1 MARGMLI
8 ATVAVAA
15 VLGAEPQC
23 PDRIDQR
30 SCVAGYDG
38 GRLSLAMGGGNA
50 RPTATDVRCRPEAQA
65 HRDSCQAT
73 CAQRLVVT
81 SPAEYAFSACV
92 QDNVF
97 EPYVASAHIDEKHPL
112 RKQELPLVFVA
123 GGGCDASQFSR
134 EKHEGK
140 IVVVSIQDAV
150 CPYRQRAPLV
160 ARFGVAVLIL
170 ASYLDDM
177 FDLLVMEGLSQ
188 GVGSM
193 PVLTLDM
200 QHSDLFREAV
210 LKGLSVTGY
219 LDLACDA
226 SPATPPPTLPVTDNC
241 PSLSLVGKCSNQ
253 ADPEHRLCNR
263 CPQQL
268 SWGGK
273 SVCLWG
279 NSLVPRDGRNHLK
292 SVLSLP
298 ADVKAVYIDSPTRV
312 GCSPGEFKGLAGTIV
327 FVKSATLI
335 LGQRSC
341 PPFISARHAAA
352 EGVLA
357 FVSITPRE
365 ARLSDVSG
373 PAEFLSIPV
382 HTTLPTDYDALRA
395 MFHAGTKEDHLPGKP
410 RYVLYARI
418 VDEAVA
424 DPYRPAN
431 VTAVEG
437 PVIVVLDELAAFD
450 WTPAVIVSLV
460 VIIVMTVLIVWKLH
474 QQHRQSVVLPAESV
488 ADTFT
493 VPLSVASMGL
503 SISLVLIIA
512 AVAFALAHTA
522 GQSATNTAL
531 DDGHDATMRTYRSA
545 QRNAEDQARQVT
557 KVVTGR
563 VMAELEKHIDTGERG
578 AKAAAR
584 AYLDTDSSWASW
596 NSRYQAFVDTVRAYC
611 CSDSADFT
619 VLWRKGWSVSMLSVD
634 GYYADATL
642 KTDDRPD
649 AYRRDGLAHV
659 SVTQNASF
667 YGLTLNY
674 GIGPGGVNIPL
685 YALYAAN
692 LPDSPTKRIGQWPG
706 DRRAAVTGQRAGH
719 LTWKLPRDSLPWNN
733 IDTFWYPPNPVS
745 VLTPAYSR
753 AGTYL
758 GVAEAMIDVGLFVEL
773 LEEAL
778 QSDAALANATIV
790 VFDVAS
796 QRLLVDTNRYYSRVV
811 DQYSTMMSYT
821 PHHQLISLQESLAI
835 ENSALS
841 QYVQTIPRGGLSHTG
856 EFDQAALYVHANH
869 AVFDVRPSS
878 GGVTDVSGNVHGVE
892 NQGGSCGGC
901 TAPRE
906 LWDGRTG
913 EVMVFDGANSML
925 IYQNLTTDVP
935 HVAATRRGSG
945 AWDSSVPLY
954 QTVRPL
960 AGVGGGAEQQCVV
973 RADLFTPFVNC
984 MLRGHYFDK
993 PYAIVARFKPSAD
1006 VSEADRTQQIFTEA
1020 SVGETT
1026 VRMYANGAVVLN
1038 VLAYGCSTKPV
1049 EGGTKGGEWVS
1060 VAFVR
1065 TATNCTTFVN
1075 GKLWDTNLIV
1085 KGYVSDPHGVPFEL
1099 GRGFVGGI
1107 SSVQMLN
1114 VTVNEKE
1121 ATGLHEND
1129 VFVRDVPSKTWL
1141 LETGRIRRE
1150 DTSHTGLDWIVATM
1164 MPRDDVM
1171 RRVDENNR
1179 VMLRNL
1185 EVQEDNTKTKL
1196 QQKTNETIIVIVAI
1210 ALASVFVFLV
1220 FNDLLTRPF
1229 AQVCVVMA
1237 DAAVMRIE
1245 EIPDI
1250 SSRILEINAIH
1261 RAMVLMTRNLKEYKA
1276 YMPQSVLAD
1285 TDEEDESDSSRS
1297 PPSGHSKRSAAS
1309 NSLLA
1314 SKAASDAANEAGARR
1329 AGLALAIV
1337 KKKCTFA
1344 VINLVGFHAQASTLP
1359 EKKVVDVHGKVV
1371 EKVLAIAQGTKG
1383 MCDGFTGDR
1392 FLLSFNG
1399 LKTLSSHRVA
1409 GCTAGVMLRDVLK
1422 EEHGFEMSSAVVCGE
1437 ARVGNMGCEV
1447 MRKYTF
1453 VSPVLSWGY
1462 ALERYARSLSCAV
1475 LTDHFIVNDMS
1486 SEFVRRTIGQV
1497 LFEKRL
1503 AQNKP
1508 LTISCVLQKHASGD
1522 NEEWMYALEE
1532 MAAADPQAAWNK
1544 FAAAVLDKNWEVCV
1558 DTLRATHTP
1567 THPLSLSLS
1576 FHRRRRSTHH
1586 RRRRAATL
1594 QAPACSAPPSIM
1606 RTHRIPLLFSNFC
1619 AFQ

>member
-1 MARGMLI
+1 MLL
-8 ATVAVAA
+8 AAVAVAV

-23 PDRIDQR
+23 PGRGDIR
-30 SCVAGYDG
+30 SCEAGYDS
-38 GRLSLAMGGGNA
+38 GRLSLAMSA
-50 RPTATDVRCRPEAQA
+50 ALPPSEATDVLCRPEAQA
-65 HRDSCQAT
+65 HRDSCHST
-73 CAQRLVVT
+73 CALRLVVT

-92 QDNVF
+92 Q
-97 EPYVASAHIDEKHPL
+97 EASLTPFVREAHIDELHPL
-112 RKQELPLVFVA
+112 RGKELPVVKIRNT
-123 GGGCDASQFSR
+123 GCDAALWSR
-134 EKHEGK
+134 ARHEGK
-140 IVVVSIQDAV
+140 IVLAVVGDGARICQIED
-150 CPYRQRAPLV
+150 V
-160 ARFGVAVLIL
+160 ARAAASARPAAIVFGWYDTDWAQFI
-170 ASYLDDM
+170 ASLGSAAGSIP
-177 FDLLVMEGLSQ
+177 LLMLSRHY
-188 GVGSM
+188 
-193 PVLTLDM
+193 T
-200 QHSDLFREAV
+200 DLFLEATV
-210 LKGLSVTGY
+210 DKGLSVTGY

-253 ADPEHRLCNR
+253 AEPAHRLCNR

-279 NSLVPRDGRNHLK
+279 NGLVPRDGRNHLK

-298 ADVKAVYIDSPTRV
+298 ADVKAVYIESSTRV
-312 GCSPGEFKGLAGTIV
+312 GCTPGEFKGLAGTVV
-327 FVKSATLI
+327 FVEESMRVIGRPDCT
-335 LGQRSC
+335 
-341 PPFISARHAAA
+341 PFYSARNAAA

-357 FVSITPRE
+357 YVSITGRQGK
-365 ARLSDVSG
+365 ALGVSG
-373 PAEFLSIPV
+373 PAEFVTIPV

-410 RYVLYARI
+410 RHVLYARI

-424 DPYRPAN
+424 DAYRPLN

-460 VIIVMTVLIVWKLH
+460 VIVLMTVLIAWKLH
-474 QQHRQSVVLPAESV
+474 QQSTQAVVLPAESV
-488 ADTFT
+488 GSTFT

-522 GQSATNTAL
+522 GQSATDTAL
-531 DDGHDATMRTYRSA
+531 KDGRSATSQTYRSA
-545 QRNAEDQARQVT
+545 QRNAEEQAHQTT
-557 KVVTGR
+557 KMSTHLVVEVLMKG
-563 VMAELEKHIDTGERG
+563 IDTGEL
-578 AKAAAR
+578 AANAAAKL
-584 AYLDTDSSWASW
+584 YKDTDTSWASW
-596 NSRYQAFVDTVRAYC
+596 NSRYQEFIDAILLYC
-611 CSDSADFT
+611 CQDSVD
-619 VLWRKGWSVSMLSVD
+619 WQQDWGEGWTVSMLSVK
-634 GYYADATL
+634 GFYADQKNKIDGRARPGV
-642 KTDDRPD
+642 DD
-649 AYRRDGLAHV
+649 V
-659 SVTQNASF
+659 SVTQDGWL
-667 YGLTLNY
+667 YGLGFFLPV
-674 GIGPGGVNIPL
+674 GPRGTSIQRLTAFPPG
-685 YALYAAN
+685 
-692 LPDSPTKRIGQWPG
+692 LPDDPRRRIGMWPG
-706 DRRAAVTGQRAGH
+706 DKHAAVAGQRAGH
-719 LTWKLPRDSLPWNN
+719 NTWRVTRDSLPWSVVRPTHNA
-733 IDTFWYPPNPVS
+733 PLNPVS
-745 VLTPAYSR
+745 VLSPVYSR
-753 AGTYL
+753 GGTYL
-758 GVAEAMIDVGLFVEL
+758 GVVEAMMDVGLFANQ
-773 LEEAL
+773 LEETL
-778 QSDAALANATIV
+778 SNQVALANVTIV
-790 VFDVAS
+790 VFDKDTL
-796 QRLLVDTNRYYSRVV
+796 RLLVDTNGYHARVR
-811 DQYSTMMSYT
+811 DQYVSIASYT

-835 ENSALS
+835 ENNALS
-841 QYVQTIPRGGLSHTG
+841 SYLKTIWALGRSYAGQ
-856 EFDQAALYVHANH
+856 FDQAALYVHANH
-869 AVFDVRPSS
+869 AVFDVRASS

-945 AWDSSVPLY
+945 VWDSSVPLY

-960 AGVGGGAEQQCVV
+960 AGVGGGTEQQCVAT
-973 RADLFTPFVNC
+973 ADIFTGRVNC

-1038 VLAYGCSTKPV
+1038 VLSYGCSTKPV

-1075 GKLWDTNLIV
+1075 GKLWDTSLIV
-1085 KGYVSDPHGVPFEL
+1085 KGYVSEPHGVPFEI
-1099 GRGFVGGI
+1099 GRGFVGEI

-1141 LETGRIRRE
+1141 LETGRIKKE
-1150 DTSHTGLDWIVATM
+1150 DALHTGLDWIVATM

-1179 VMLRNL
+1179 VMLYNL
-1185 EVQEDNTKTKL
+1185 EVQEDNTKKKL
-1196 QQKTNETIIVIVAI
+1196 QQKTNEAIIVIVAI

-1261 RAMVLMTRNLKEYKA
+1261 RAMVLMSRNLREYKA

-1285 TDEEDESDSSRS
+1285 TDEEDESDTNGSTMLQTSSKPSYDAQSALGSIAARS
-1297 PPSGHSKRSAAS
+1297 VAHRSNPASSVAA
-1309 NSLLA
+1309 
-1314 SKAASDAANEAGARR
+1314 EAGTRR
-1329 AGLALAIV
+1329 AGMALSLSR
-1337 KKKCTFA
+1337 KKCTFLLL
-1344 VINLVGFHAQASTLP
+1344 NLVDFHAKMSVLSERRIVAT
-1359 EKKVVDVHGKVV
+1359 HGKVL
-1371 EKVLAIAQGTKG
+1371 EKVLAIVQAAKG
-1383 MCDGFTGDR
+1383 ICDGFSGDR
-1392 FLLSFNG
+1392 FLSSFNA
-1399 LKTLSSHRVA
+1399 LKMHASHRLA
-1409 GCTAGVMLRDVLK
+1409 GCLAGVMLRDALK
-1422 EEHGFEMSSAVVCGE
+1422 EEHGFETSSAVVSGD

-1453 VSPVLSWGY
+1453 VSPVLTWGN
-1462 ALERYARSLSCAV
+1462 ALERYARSLSYA
-1475 LTDHFIVNDMS
+1475 LLADHFVVPDAA
-1486 SEFVRRTIGQV
+1486 SEFVVRTVGQV
-1497 LFEKRL
+1497 VFEKRL
-1503 AQNKP
+1503 ADGKP
-1508 LTISCVLQKHASGD
+1508 LTISRVLQKREAGG
-1522 NEEWMYALEE
+1522 NEEWMYVLEE
-1532 MAAADPQAAWNK
+1532 MTAADPQTTWNK
-1544 FAAAVLDKNWEVCV
+1544 FADCVLRKNWAVCCCPSPCQFGRARTHTHTHTQEARACQPQPDISDV
-1558 DTLRATHTP
+1558 VLSRFLRAVEEEWYTP
-1567 THPLSLSLS
+1567 DEIVLH
-1576 FHRRRRSTHH
+1576 
-1586 RRRRAATL
+1586 
-1594 QAPACSAPPSIM
+1594 
-1606 RTHRIPLLFSNFC
+1606 
-1619 AFQ
+1619 

>member
-1 MARGMLI
+1 MVRGMLL
-8 ATVAVAA
+8 AAVSVAV

-23 PDRIDQR
+23 PDRVDLR
-30 SCVAGYDG
+30 SCVAGYDS
-38 GRLSLAMGGGNA
+38 GRLSLAMNGPPP
-50 RPTATDVRCRPEAQA
+50 PTDSAADVRCRPEAQA
-65 HRDSCQAT
+65 HRDSCHST
-73 CAQRLVVT
+73 CALRLVVT

-97 EPYVASAHIDEKHPL
+97 EPYVASAHIDESHPL
-112 RKQELPLVFVA
+112 RKQELEFVHVK
-123 GGGCDASQFSR
+123 GGGCDPTLWSR

-140 IVVVSIQDAV
+140 LVLLTMTQGG
-150 CPYRQRAPLV
+150 CPNHNRIFPQAETV
-160 ARFGVAVLIL
+160 GAAAVLLLGLWSSMWDLTVMVGPSGNVPAAYLGAQFAEVL
-170 ASYLDDM
+170 A
-177 FDLLVMEGLSQ
+177 
-188 GVGSM
+188 
-193 PVLTLDM
+193 
-200 QHSDLFREAV
+200 EAES
-210 LKGLSVTGY
+210 KGLVVKGY
-219 LDLACDA
+219 FDLACDA

-253 ADPEHRLCNR
+253 AEPAHRLCNR

-279 NSLVPRDGRNHLK
+279 NGLVPRDGRNHLR

-298 ADVKAVYIDSPTRV
+298 AEVTAVYIESSTRV
-312 GCSPGEFKGLAGTIV
+312 GCTLSEYSDVAGTIV
-327 FVKSATLI
+327 FVKDTGFVAGST
-335 LGQRSC
+335 SC
-341 PPFISARHAAA
+341 TPFSRAR
-352 EGVLA
+352 LA
-357 FVSITPRE
+357 QQAGAVGYVSITPRE
-365 ARLSDVSG
+365 AAALEVQG
-373 PAEFLSIPV
+373 PSHFVTIPV
-382 HTTLPTDYDALRA
+382 HTTMPSDYYALRN
-395 MFHAGTKEDHLPGKP
+395 MFHAGIKTELARAGGAPP
-410 RYVLYARI
+410 LIRYMLNAGI
-418 VDEAVA
+418 VDDATA
-424 DPYRPAN
+424 DVYTPVN
-431 VTAVEG
+431 VTVAEEAAR
-437 PVIVVLDELAAFD
+437 VVVDELASFD

-460 VIIVMTVLIVWKLH
+460 VIIVMTVLIGWKLH
-474 QQHRQSVVLPAESV
+474 QQHSQSVVLPAESV

-512 AVAFALAHTA
+512 AVAFSLAHTA
-522 GQSATNTAL
+522 GQSATDTAL
-531 DDGHDATMRTYRSA
+531 DDGHTATMQTYRSA
-545 QRNAEDQARQVT
+545 QDNAADQASQIT
-557 KVVTGR
+557 GVVTDR
-563 VMAELEKHIDTGERG
+563 VMAEVRKHIETGERAASSA
-578 AKAAAR
+578 AKL
-584 AYLDTDSSWASW
+584 YIDTDPSW
-596 NSRYQAFVDTVRAYC
+596 NSWVSMYQLFIDSMRGYC
-611 CSDSADFT
+611 CKNSLSWTDD
-619 VLWRKGWSVSMLSVD
+619 WREGWTVSMLSVS
-634 GYYADATL
+634 GYFTNHKVRTDTAT
-642 KTDDRPD
+642 
-649 AYRRDGLAHV
+649 
-659 SVTQNASF
+659 AS
-667 YGLTLNY
+667 GLTF
-674 GIGPGGVNIPL
+674 NIPL
-685 YALYAAN
+685 GPNGLNIRAFPVHGPGAT
-692 LPDSPTKRIGQWPG
+692 DSPATRIGQWPG

-719 LTWKLPRDSLPWNN
+719 NTWMLPRDSLPFG
-733 IDTFWYPPNPVS
+733 DSDPYWYPPNPVS
-745 VLTPAYSR
+745 VLTPVYSR
-753 AGTYL
+753 VGDYL
-758 GVAEAMIDVGLFVEL
+758 GVVEAMMDVGLFVEL

-778 QSDAALANATIV
+778 PAELGNVSIV
-790 VFDVAS
+790 IFDLKTLNLV
-796 QRLLVDTNRYYSRVV
+796 VDTNKYYSRVV
-811 DQYSTMMSYT
+811 DQYYTSGSYIA
-821 PHHQLISLQESLAI
+821 HHQLIRLDESQAI
-835 ENSALS
+835 ENNALV
-841 QYVQTIPRGGLSHTG
+841 QYLRKIPVVSRHTSV
-856 EFDQAALYVHANH
+856 FDQAEMYSHSSH
-869 AVFDVRPSS
+869 AVFDVRASS

-945 AWDSSVPLY
+945 VWDSSVPLY

-973 RADLFTPFVNC
+973 RADLFTPFVKC

-1038 VLAYGCSTKPV
+1038 VLSYGCSTKPV

-1085 KGYVSDPHGVPFEL
+1085 PGYKAEPHGVPFEL
-1099 GRGFVGGI
+1099 GRGFVGEI

-1114 VTVNEKE
+1114 VTVNAKE

-1141 LETGRIRRE
+1141 LEIGRIRRE
-1150 DTSHTGLDWIVATM
+1150 DALHTGLDWIVATM

-1179 VMLRNL
+1179 VMLYNL

-1261 RAMVLMTRNLKEYKA
+1261 RAMVLMSRNLREYKA

-1285 TDEEDESDSSRS
+1285 TDEEDESDTNGSTMLQTSSKPSYDAQSALGSIAARS
-1297 PPSGHSKRSAAS
+1297 TTNRS
-1309 NSLLA
+1309 SLGTHVAL
-1314 SKAASDAANEAGARR
+1314 EAGTRR
-1329 AGLALAIV
+1329 AGMALSLSR
-1337 KKKCTFA
+1337 KKCTFLLL
-1344 VINLVGFHAQASTLP
+1344 NLVKFHAKMSVLSERRIVAT
-1359 EKKVVDVHGKVV
+1359 HGKVL
-1371 EKVLAIAQGTKG
+1371 EKVLAIVQAAKG
-1383 MCDGFTGDR
+1383 ICDGFSGDR
-1392 FLLSFNG
+1392 FLSSFNA
-1399 LKTLSSHRVA
+1399 LKMHASHRLA
-1409 GCTAGVMLRDVLK
+1409 GCLAGVMLRDALK
-1422 EEHGFEMSSAVVCGE
+1422 EEHGFETSSAVVSGD

-1453 VSPVLSWGY
+1453 VSPVLTWGN
-1462 ALERYARSLSCAV
+1462 ALERYARSLSYA
-1475 LTDHFIVNDMS
+1475 LLADHFVVPDAA
-1486 SEFVRRTIGQV
+1486 SEFVVRTVGQV
-1497 LFEKRL
+1497 VFEKRL
-1503 AQNKP
+1503 ADGKP
-1508 LTISCVLQKHASGD
+1508 LTISRVLQKREAGG
-1522 NEEWMYALEE
+1522 NEEWMYVLEE
-1532 MAAADPQAAWNK
+1532 MTAADPQTWNK
-1544 FAAAVLDKNWEVCV
+1544 FADCVLRKNWAVCCCPQPWV
-1558 DTLRATHTP
+1558 VIRVHTHTHTHTQEARACQPQPDISDVVLCRFLRAVEEEWYTP
-1567 THPLSLSLS
+1567 DEIVLH
-1576 FHRRRRSTHH
+1576 
-1586 RRRRAATL
+1586 
-1594 QAPACSAPPSIM
+1594 
-1606 RTHRIPLLFSNFC
+1606 
-1619 AFQ
+1619 